1 MPTAVLRP
9 RTAPT
14 LRALTLA
21 VATIAALTVPAV
33 PSAATTASVPATVSA
48 TIDGFTERMRG
59 DERELAARLDER
71 VADAG
76 GTVMDSPAGEAAGGA
91 GIRASASVRTPIP
104 FTSVSFELP
113 DGAAGVHLRT
123 KGPDGWSAWE
133 LLEVMDLEDGPDAG
147 TREAAEAPDTVVTEM
162 AWVGEATHLEIAT
175 PGDVAPAEVSAHL
188 ADTLGLSESP
198 WDRVRRLLAPARD
211 AIVPGR
217 ARPEVVSRSQWG
229 ADESWRRGSPARARV
244 GQGVVHHTATSNGYS
259 REDAPAIVRAIYHHH
274 TQVLGWADLG
284 YNLLVDRF
292 GRVYEGRAGG
302 LESGVVG
309 AHARGHNTGT
319 FGVAVIGDHE
329 VQHPGE
335 AAVDALKDVVAW
347 QFDAYGI
354 DPDGTHHGRSTLIGH
369 RQVGQTACPGRY
381 LQPRLDEI
389 RRAAR

>member
-1 MPTAVLRP
+1 MPTAAA
-9 RTAPT
+9 RTRSAPT
-14 LRALTLA
+14 LRTLTLA
-21 VATIAALTVPAV
+21 VATIAALTVPAA
-33 PSAATTASVPATVSA
+33 PSVATTTSVPPTVSA
-48 TIDGFTERMRG
+48 TIDGFTERADG
-59 DERELAARLDER
+59 YERELATHLDER
-71 VADAG
+71 LAAVG
-76 GTVMDSPAGEAAGGA
+76 GTVLDSPAGEAVRGLGV
-91 GIRASASVRTPIP
+91 RASASVRTPIP

-113 DGAAGVHLRT
+113 DGAAGLHLRT

-133 LLEVMDLEDGPDAG
+133 LLEVMDLEDGPDDG
-147 TREAAEAPDTVVTEM
+147 TREAADAVDTVVTEM

-175 PGDVAPAEVSAHL
+175 PGDVAPAEVAAHL

-198 WDRVRRLLAPARD
+198 WDRVRRLVAPARD
-211 AIVPGR
+211 AVEPGR
-217 ARPEVVSRSQWG
+217 SRPEVVSRSQWG
-229 ADESWRRGSPARARV
+229 ADESWRRGSPARAQV
-244 GQGVVHHTATSNGYS
+244 GQGIVHHTATSNGYS
-259 REDAPAIVRAIYHHH
+259 REDAPAIVRSIYHHH
-274 TQVLGWADLG
+274 TQVLGWADIG

-319 FGVAVIGDHE
+319 FGVSVIGNHE
-329 VQHPGE
+329 VQRPTE
-335 AAVDALKDVVAW
+335 AAVEALKDVVAW

-354 DPDGTHHGRSTLIGH
+354 DPEGSHHGRSTLIGH